1 MQTQNNFESEHMN
14 SPDNL
19 RYVPVGEFL
28 KLKKDSFLL
37 YCVLQQ
43 DSYRNPHEKHRF
55 FYEEDINYA
64 YLRRKTGIRD
74 LRTIKNKFNQLQVDK
89 FIVKKIGQDGKV
101 FYILPCV
108 SDYYVLVN
116 FKIREIKAIMKL
128 CDENLLRVY
137 LFHKS
142 YSLSYPNKEYRVT
155 RDYICRCIGLSDKC
169 SNNLHLITDCH
180 DALCGFGILKVFK
193 KWEEQDGHRV
203 CCNYYKYTGIK

>member
-1 MQTQNNFESEHMN
+1 MSTQNENVEAQ
-14 SPDNL
+14 DNL

-43 DSYRNPHEKHRF
+43 DSYRNPYEQHRF
-55 FYEEDINYA
+55 FYQEDINYA
-64 YLRRKTGIRD
+64 YLRRKTGIKD
-74 LRTIKNKFNQLQVDK
+74 LRTIKNKFEQLLVDG
-89 FIVKKIGQDGKV
+89 FIVKKVGKDEKV
-101 FYILPCV
+101 FYVLPCV

-142 YSLSYPNKEYRVT
+142 YSLSYKNREYRVT
-155 RDYICRCIGLSDKC
+155 RDYICRCIGLSDKS
-169 SNNLHLITDCH
+169 SNNLRLVTDCH
-180 DALCGFGILKVFK
+180 DALCGFGILKITK
-193 KWEEQDGHRV
+193 KWEQENGKRI
-203 CCNYYKYTGIK
+203 CRNFYKYTGIK